1 MKEGCGFRRW
11 LYLLLYRMIY
21 KTSVKYIILKQL
33 FWFGLFA
40 DWLTVLVLWNI
51 LAVIKSE
58 ELISSPIQS
67 ET

>member
-33 FWFGLFA
+33 FWFVLFA
-40 DWLTVLVLWNI
+40 D
-51 LAVIKSE
+51 
-58 ELISSPIQS
+58 
-67 ET
+67 